1 MSTVA
6 VQPPYADV
14 TINAQNDYVLVHPN
28 SGTVTRWLIQFN
40 NSGTFSGSVTIK
52 GHVSGSA
59 LAAVAIPYTQLY
71 INGAVG
77 DGTQVSTAI
86 TTTSIIEVVA
96 DGMEVVFSVTSYVS
110 GSGVLTVRPL
120 LG

>member
-1 MSTVA
+1 MATVA
-6 VQPPYADV
+6 VQAPFADV
-14 TINAQNDYVLVHPN
+14 TINAANDYVLVHPN
-28 SGTVTRWLIQFN
+28 SATVTRWLIQFN
-40 NSGTFSGSVTIK
+40 SSTFSGSVTIK

-77 DGTQVSTAI
+77 DGSQVSTAI

-96 DGMEVVFSVTSYVS
+96 DGMEIDFAVTSYTS

>member
-40 NSGTFSGSVTIK
+40 SGTFSGSVTIK

-59 LAAVAIPYTQLY
+59 LAAVAIPYIQLY

-77 DGTQVSTAI
+77 DGSQVSTAI

-96 DGMEVVFSVTSYVS
+96 DGMDVIFSVTSYTS